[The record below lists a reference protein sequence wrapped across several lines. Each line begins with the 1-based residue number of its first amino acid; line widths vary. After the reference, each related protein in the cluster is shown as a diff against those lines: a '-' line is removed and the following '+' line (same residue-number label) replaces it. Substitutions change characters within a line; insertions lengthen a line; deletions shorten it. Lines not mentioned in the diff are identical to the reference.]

1 MPPRVGGETTL
12 GATLVPWT
20 RGTNIRA
27 QHPGTPKSLK
37 CYRPEDFK
45 NASQTEA
52 KLETGLDDNRILKTA
67 KEMEEFPKSISLTTW
82 LSEVQCELEE
92 RGMDTVFRLFD
103 PVTET
108 EHYILT
114 EWGLMQDV
122 DIDRWIQTLSQTG
135 VMQTMQ
141 EAAAIALATLNN
153 ASTPA
158 GTAIVLPLGTAVV
171 PAAHPVNTSDQYNL
185 AMSAKFLKNSVS
197 LELWDTVQKDLPINA
212 FGPQILY
219 QIITSHQMV
228 SASAIRSLVK
238 TLEHMQLKTEP
249 GENVLTFSDKIFDT
263 ASRIE
268 GSGQAPRDLS
278 VIVASRY
285 LGTSTISFELHASQV
300 HNEVDINPNTFT
312 VREIIA
318 KFKSKYRSLHQ
329 QGLWEAK
336 SADKTALEVQGL
348 KAEVQDLKLKMNQPP
363 PAGPGHDNNQVTWR
377 KVAPKGNELHE
388 KVCNNKTYKWCGT
401 CKRWS
406 RGNKAHLTSEHVVG
420 FKNKKDDDKDQKPEE
435 DPPNNPTNPSGH
447 LAAGSLQLTS
457 GFLCMPGLKE

>member
-1 MPPRVGGETTL
+1 MPPRVGGEATL
-12 GATLVPWT
+12 GTTLVPWT
-20 RGTNIRA
+20 GGTNIRA
-27 QHPGTPKSLK
+27 QHPGTPKSIK

-67 KEMEEFPKSISLTTW
+67 EEMEEFPKAISLTTW
-82 LSEVQCELEE
+82 LSEVQRELEE

-238 TLEHMQLKTEP
+238 TLERMQLKTEP

-300 HNEVDINPNTFT
+300 HNEVDINPSTFT
-312 VREIIA
+312 VKEIIA

-336 SADKTALEVQGL
+336 PANKTALEIQGL
-348 KAEVQDLKLKMNQPP
+348 KAKVQDLKLKMNQPP
-363 PAGPGHDNNQVTWR
+363 PAGPGHDNN
-377 KVAPKGNELHE
+377 
-388 KVCNNKTYKWCGT
+388 
-401 CKRWS
+401 
-406 RGNKAHLTSEHVVG
+406 
-420 FKNKKDDDKDQKPEE
+420 
-435 DPPNNPTNPSGH
+435 
-447 LAAGSLQLTS
+447 
-457 GFLCMPGLKE
+457 